1 MRRIILPLALAISA
15 LTVSC
20 NTTKKLYE
28 AQQYDQVILT
38 VAPKICQGEARHDE
52 VVMVAD
58 SYHKANQADHE
69 RIMGL
74 KATGQPDV
82 WPEIYERY
90 TSMEGRNQALSCLSP
105 DLKKIFNYADLDLD
119 DELTGARNKAEAY
132 LAAKINLTLGTATPD
147 LEQVDRMIRQLER
160 VNPGNSRINELKV
173 KALAKRY
180 GDLQRLKHVEVFQR
194 LVGPDRDETVT
205 FKESKDGLTATV
217 TDHKL
222 SKTATVKGKVNFIDP
237 QNKQL
242 LLSLPFEVSSKFEHN
257 YSTVEGSQQACSE
270 QTLERLKQQ
279 PIPFPTDESM
289 VRDALKELD
298 QWFTN

>member
-1 MRRIILPLALAISA
+1 
-15 LTVSC
+15 
-20 NTTKKLYE
+20 
-28 AQQYDQVILT
+28 
-38 VAPKICQGEARHDE
+38 
-52 VVMVAD
+52 MVAD

-160 VNPGNSRINELKV
+160 VNPGNSRINEFKV